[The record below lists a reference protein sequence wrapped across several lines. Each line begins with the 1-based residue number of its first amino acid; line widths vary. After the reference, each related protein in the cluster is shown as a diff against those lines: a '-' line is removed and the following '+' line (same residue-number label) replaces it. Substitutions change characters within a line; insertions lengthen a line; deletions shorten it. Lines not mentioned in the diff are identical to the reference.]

1 MRNVKVGFKKNEYYQ
16 ADQLPRFTRYEC
28 QSRHLLVQDELEQL
42 SVSSV
47 FLRKQIWDE
56 MLGTQ
61 IWKPNLNKGMLHT
74 GERSE
79 PIFGKSYWRSREA
92 RNI

>member
-42 SVSSV
+42 NGSAR
-47 FLRKQIWDE
+47 LRTKSQI
-56 MLGTQ
+56 
-61 IWKPNLNKGMLHT
+61 
-74 GERSE
+74 SE
-79 PIFGKSYWRSREA
+79 KKNTFNTKIFITHQGVPESL
-92 RNI
+92 

>member
-61 IWKPNLNKGMLHT
+61 IWKPNLNKG
-74 GERSE
+74 
-79 PIFGKSYWRSREA
+79 PASRL
-92 RNI
+92 

>member
-61 IWKPNLNKGMLHT
+61 IWKPNLNKEVRGNPQPESTESLANQKCWFC
-74 GERSE
+74 R
-79 PIFGKSYWRSREA
+79 K
-92 RNI
+92 

>member
-47 FLRKQIWDE
+47 FEKTN
-56 MLGTQ
+56 LGRNAGNANLEA
-61 IWKPNLNKGMLHT
+61 KP
-74 GERSE
+74 EQ
-79 PIFGKSYWRSREA
+79 
-92 RNI
+92 